1 MQGLIAKLPVKVG
14 DRVEVGQ
21 TVAILEAM
29 KMQNDIPT
37 EIAGL
42 VISVNVAEG
51 QVVSRGDSL
60 LTIG

>member
-21 TVAILEAM
+21 TVAVLEAM